1 MFVVF
6 LYRMDNLN
14 DTHNPSGSEGKHLP
28 GAFQCYESGRYIIVA
43 ALFFKFGEFES
54 RLCISNYLQIYPQE
68 TKIIFAG
75 SILLSFCLYERH
87 NEFKL
92 EI

>member
-14 DTHNPSGSEGKHLP
+14 DTHNPSGSEGKHPP
-28 GAFQCYESGRYIIVA
+28 GAFQCAKLGPSIIAA

-54 RLCISNYLQIYPQE
+54 PLTRLCTSNYLQICPQE
-68 TKIIFAG
+68 TK
-75 SILLSFCLYERH
+75 
-87 NEFKL
+87 KK
-92 EI
+92 